1 VNPCP
6 GSFGFFLW
14 EAAAEPMLFTKLL
27 TNLVEQAI
35 EQNHRG
41 QMPNDPTLEEAR
53 LFKRS

>member
-1 VNPCP
+1 
-6 GSFGFFLW
+6 
-14 EAAAEPMLFTKLL
+14 MLFTKLL